1 MTKRKDTEKK
11 RLCQKIGDSYASVDD
26 GEGIIFV
33 NTRIKDESMKA
44 RRFAHFLDWDTM
56 QINFRDRFITFREVP
71 GGILFLPYFI

>member
-1 MTKRKDTEKK
+1 MTKRKDTEKI

-44 RRFAHFLDWDTM
+44 RRFAHFLDWD
-56 QINFRDRFITFREVP
+56 NFIDSEFPSIEETS
-71 GGILFLPYFI
+71 ILCSCCGYRLK